1 LLNNF
6 LCVLFLYIKK
16 DNIFVELFSLQKYM
30 KMKKFAIA
38 LVILFFAALAL
49 SSCSASHGT
58 CPAYSQAPAHG
69 AVVNS

>member
-1 LLNNF
+1 
-6 LCVLFLYIKK
+6 
-16 DNIFVELFSLQKYM
+16 
-30 KMKKFAIA
+30 MKKFAIA